1 MSIILMDLKK
11 SLLFL
16 RNGINN
22 KIIYDSI
29 RHHMRR
35 KRKEPFRKPVWEP
48 MAPSKL
54 FRITTKEVLNEQEVK
69 QRQHFDNTFETNM
82 RSIREYLKTEFYLTT
97 LEAGGLTHEQV
108 CDEETEQLEL
118 IQQNDREN
126 ERVAQL
132 RAQRVALQSQLSD
145 QHLIVSQLQQL
156 EDSKLKGKQFDEIV
170 RQEIKRSKSYIT
182 HENLESVIEEALANP
197 INYDFAI
204 DTEGNVHFESS
215 LHPYALRPSAVPETS
230 SNTEEFA
237 QTQNIQIKLQPKQ
250 LF

>member
-1 MSIILMDLKK
+1 MDLKK
-11 SLLFL
+11 SVLFL

-35 KRKEPFRKPVWEP
+35 KRKEPMRKPVWEP
-48 MAPSKL
+48 MAPSKI
-54 FRITTKEVLNEQEVK
+54 FRINTKEPLDEEEAK

-82 RSIREYLKTEFYLTT
+82 RSIRQYLNNEFYLPT

-108 CDEETEQLEL
+108 IDEETEQLQL

-126 ERVAQL
+126 QRVAQL
-132 RAQRVALQSQLSD
+132 RAQRLALQSQLLD
-145 QHLIVSQLQQL
+145 QQLIVSHLQQL
-156 EDSKLKGKQFDEIV
+156 EDSKLKGKQLDQIV
-170 RQEIKRSKSYIT
+170 KQEIKRSETYIT

-197 INYDFAI
+197 ISYDFAI
-204 DTEGNVHFESS
+204 DTEGNVHFDGS
-215 LHPYALRPSAVPETS
+215 LHPYALRPSAIPETS

-237 QTQNIQIKLQPKQ
+237 QMQDIQIKLQPKQ